1 MKSALHLLN
10 VHRGW
15 PLLLCN
21 FMIAVDVHFWLLC
34 AFLRDRLFPSV
45 DATEDDD
52 EIALCELGG
61 PLSRFTLESTSRFL
75 RDLLI
80 PLVDAGIVVERESW
94 GELCP
99 LRVWSAVCW
108 SWMLCMIS
116 TPIWTWRPMNS

>member
-10 VHRGW
+10 VHQGW

-80 PLVDAGIVVERESW
+80 PLVDAGIVVDRESSVRF
-94 GELCP
+94 GFGVRCAG
-99 LRVWSAVCW
+99 VGCYV
-108 SWMLCMIS
+108 
-116 TPIWTWRPMNS
+116 

>member
-1 MKSALHLLN
+1 MPTPVFDPHEIHTASAECAL
-10 VHRGW
+10 GMAIFS
-15 PLLLCN
+15 LLLCN

-61 PLSRFTLESTSRFL
+61 PLSRFALESTSRFL

-80 PLVDAGIVVERESW
+80 LLVDAGIVVDRESW
-94 GELCP
+94 DELCP
-99 LRVWSAVCW
+99 LQVWSAVCW
-108 SWMLCMIS
+108 SWMLLYV
-116 TPIWTWRPMNS
+116 